1 MGNCDMQMSM
11 GSTIGRDIRTVPNL
25 ITLSRIFLIILGV
38 TVYFYVSHPLG
49 ILLATVA
56 GMTDYLDGYIA
67 RRTGQVTR
75 LGEILDQFCDLCFES
90 FLLVIATVQ
99 GFFPPVFICA
109 YLLREFWVSAI
120 RRFMAAAGMNIPSSF
135 AGKFKTN
142 FIMWSFVPAAVSMA
156 GLLPPA
162 EPFVTYVALG
172 GMSVGLLASY
182 VSAWGYTRA
191 FITGYAQAH
200 DRID

>member
-1 MGNCDMQMSM
+1 MHMAM
-11 GSTIGRDIRTVPNL
+11 GSTIGRDIKTVPNI
-25 ITLSRIFLIILGV
+25 ITLSRIFLIILGA
-38 TVYFYVSHPLG
+38 TVYFYVSHTLG
-49 ILLATVA
+49 IVLAIVA
-56 GMTDYLDGYIA
+56 GVTDYLDGYIA

-75 LGEILDQFCDLCFES
+75 LGEILDQFCDLCYES
-90 FLLVIATVQ
+90 FLIVIATVQ

-109 YLLREFWVSAI
+109 YLFREFWVSAI
-120 RRFMAAAGMNIPSSF
+120 RRFMAAAHMNIPSSL
-135 AGKFKTN
+135 AGKVKSN
-142 FIMWSFVPAAVSMA
+142 FIMWSFLPSYVSIA
-156 GLLPPA
+156 GILPQA

-191 FITGYAQAH
+191 FMNGYAQAH